1 MPTPVTSAWL
11 FEHKQ
16 LERSLR
22 RASSRQLQLAS
33 NVHSSILLLGIISV
47 SQERRTLIRCTWA
60 TLLRTMP
67 VRLRFVLGVNASDAD
82 APDAL
87 QVPVEERLLAASA
100 NRPGTRRSAGAT
112 YSSLSSFLKTFHF
125 IKYAAQQP
133 EPLVGLGD
141 DDVFIQP
148 HMLLAQYA
156 TFPFPVCC
164 SPFCRASRHPHPA
177 SMPSL
182 VLDATFSSRLI
193 YEELLSAG
201 FEARP
206 VVAGAVEWYSWRE
219 KTLVATGWERTAEL
233 ARNKGRAPWRNCSPT
248 GSGWV
253 SEFGPPI
260 ETTPFPARRDRCFG
274 PFPFLK
280 GAPSSYKSLW

>member
-1 MPTPVTSAWL
+1 MPTRVTSAWL

-100 NRPGTRRSAGAT
+100 NRPGTRRSSGAT
-112 YSSLSSFLKTFHF
+112 SSSLSSFLKTFHF

-141 DDVFIQP
+141 DDVFSQP

-164 SPFCRASRHPHPA
+164 SPFLPCFT
-177 SMPSL
+177 PSSPCF
-182 VLDATFSSRLI
+182 DAV
-193 YEELLSAG
+193 AG
-201 FEARP
+201 F
-206 VVAGAVEWYSWRE
+206 G
-219 KTLVATGWERTAEL
+219 
-233 ARNKGRAPWRNCSPT
+233 C
-248 GSGWV
+248 
-253 SEFGPPI
+253 
-260 ETTPFPARRDRCFG
+260 
-274 PFPFLK
+274 
-280 GAPSSYKSLW
+280 